1 MKKKIKA
8 KKQTTKEKV
17 LPLQT
22 EKVNHRYIREIT
34 DLKELNAL
42 GCHYII
48 TANHRHITRIIT
60 RSMRWLTV
68 KQDGQFMTKE
78 QERARKRIDRLLK
91 ESNDNINRNLNIHI
105 LLDVDPR
112 EQPSNDECF
121 DESYIKKLIQ
131 VGADVRFLERE
142 SRMKLVLQ
150 DNDVYMSFAYEST
163 QVISI
168 GYHYVG
174 ENNDDGLCRFMVD
187 EFDRLFDR
195 AQKLALKNDKIVLA
209 SSRRER
215 IKKAFKLTSR
225 EIVII
230 IISSIISCL
239 LAVVPY
245 FIKII

>member
-1 MKKKIKA
+1 MKKKVKA
-8 KKQTTKEKV
+8 KKLSTQEKV
-17 LPLQT
+17 PIQA
-22 EKVNHRYIREIT
+22 EEGNHRYICEIT

-42 GCHYII
+42 GCHYIM

-68 KQDGQFMTKE
+68 KQDGQFMTKD
-78 QERARKRIDRLLK
+78 QERARKRIDRLLN

-105 LLDVDPR
+105 LLNVDPR
-112 EQPSNDECF
+112 EHPSNEEHF

-150 DNDVYMSFAYEST
+150 DNEVYISFAHEST

-174 ENNDDGLCRFMVD
+174 ESKDDGLCRFLAD

-209 SSRRER
+209 SSKWER
-215 IKKAFKLTSR
+215 IKKAFKLTLR

-230 IISSIISCL
+230 IISSAISCL
-239 LAVVPY
+239 LAIVPY
-245 FIKII
+245 FIKNI